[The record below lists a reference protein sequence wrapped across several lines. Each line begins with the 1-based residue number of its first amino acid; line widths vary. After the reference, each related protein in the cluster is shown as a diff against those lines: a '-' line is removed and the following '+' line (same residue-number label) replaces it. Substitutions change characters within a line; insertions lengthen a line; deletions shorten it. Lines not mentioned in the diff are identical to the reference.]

1 MCHYH
6 NEFFCF
12 QSLVVFDQEP
22 MQQKLSSANSVN
34 SIVSHVAKT
43 IEQEEVGRVAGWAV
57 RFEKLLQDSIGIKV
71 FTVSQV
77 GSFILCCKYLHKS
90 YIKLKYEDEK
100 RIFTFPLSYNLI
112 LRSYCFYNELLKAI

>member
-77 GSFILCCKYLHKS
+77 GSF
-90 YIKLKYEDEK
+90 KLAKK
-100 RIFTFPLSYNLI
+100 IFLI
-112 LRSYCFYNELLKAI
+112 